1 MNCLICHLSIESGII
16 FITINWVSICRRG
29 SKSALIYSKF
39 ILVFSLGSYEFIK
52 GAISKSS
59 LAWQLLSVLLLILKI
74 SPRWLIGIIVELA
87 NHRVTQLAIEFP
99 KRNSSWISLN
109 LWGSV
114 STGFKARIFWR
125 FCEHS
130 LVLLKV
136 LGRLLKLILNPRRF
150 VKGSAWRRCRF
161 RVWILL
167 NLHWWFTS
175 WSICLLPS
183 C

>member
-16 FITINWVSICRRG
+16 VITINWVSICRRG
-29 SKSALIYSKF
+29 SKSALIYSKS

-59 LAWQLLSVLLLILKI
+59 LAWQLLSVLLLLILKI

-114 STGFKARIFWR
+114 STGFKARIFWW

-136 LGRLLKLILNPRRF
+136 LGRLLKLILNPWRF
-150 VKGSAWRRCRF
+150 V
-161 RVWILL
+161 
-167 NLHWWFTS
+167 
-175 WSICLLPS
+175 
-183 C
+183 